1 MHFIKSHSEY
11 ALNFLKNTYFC
22 IYYLLIC
29 YLKKIIVQNKN
40 VILMS
45 SSSLS
50 VTGESVACS
59 KFKNLLNNKMALVA
73 PLLSIAFNSW
83 QQKITCKNLLM
94 QCEIYSLMHEEPF
107 GFRG

>member
-1 MHFIKSHSEY
+1 
-11 ALNFLKNTYFC
+11 
-22 IYYLLIC
+22 
-29 YLKKIIVQNKN
+29 
-40 VILMS
+40 MS

-73 PLLSIAFNSW
+73 PLLSTAFNSW

-94 QCEIYSLMHEEPF
+94 QCEIYSLMQEETF

>member
-40 VILMS
+40 VILMA

-50 VTGESVACS
+50 VIGESVACS
-59 KFKNLLNNKMALVA
+59 KLKNLLNNKMALVA
-73 PLLSIAFNSW
+73 PLLSIA
-83 QQKITCKNLLM
+83 CKNLLM

>member
-1 MHFIKSHSEY
+1 
-11 ALNFLKNTYFC
+11 
-22 IYYLLIC
+22 
-29 YLKKIIVQNKN
+29 
-40 VILMS
+40 MS

-73 PLLSIAFNSW
+73 PLLSTAFNSW
-83 QQKITCKNLLM
+83 QQKITCKNLFM
-94 QCEIYSLMHEEPF
+94 QCEIYSLMHEETF